1 MDRPT
6 APHLRPIPGQP
17 RAPTDPTR
25 SAGQAAMA
33 LIQRAAELAK
43 SAEERAEKIAEQAI
57 AELQDARNEI
67 RSLEARLLDAEARAR
82 EAEKWILR
90 IHQSIEEQFFV
101 APSPAARAPRRSAA

>member
-1 MDRPT
+1 MDRPA
-6 APHLRPIPGQP
+6 APYLRPIAGQP
-17 RAPTDPTR
+17 RPGDPTR
-25 SAGQAAMA
+25 SAGHAAMA

-67 RSLEARLLDAEARAR
+67 RTLEAKLLDAEARAR

-90 IHQSIEEQFFV
+90 IHQSIEEQFFLPTQ
-101 APSPAARAPRRSAA
+101 ASARPVRRSAA